1 MQEAHIYSRKEGGG
15 GGEDVRQPSITE
27 SRVGEEGESAGDPL
41 DSRKWGGWG
50 EGGKCRRPTVVE
62 SILGKEGENFWLPAN
77 KACNNSKLGQT
88 WPASKG

>member
-1 MQEAHIYSRKEGGG
+1 MGYQR
-15 GGEDVRQPSITE
+15 
-27 SRVGEEGESAGDPL
+27 
-41 DSRKWGGWG
+41 GGWG